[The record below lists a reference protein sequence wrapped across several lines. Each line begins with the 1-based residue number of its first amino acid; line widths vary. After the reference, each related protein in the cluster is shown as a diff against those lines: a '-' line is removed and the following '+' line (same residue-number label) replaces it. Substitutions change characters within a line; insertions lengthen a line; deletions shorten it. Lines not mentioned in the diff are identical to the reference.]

1 MTNELAKLFADI
13 AEGCYQSARVYEQE
27 ARKGLRGAAEMAT
40 KLLADGD
47 RNWQK
52 ANAIDPAKYPMVK
65 P

>member
-1 MTNELAKLFADI
+1 MDQQAKLFADI
-13 AEGCYQSARVYEQE
+13 AEGCYKAAYAYQE
-27 ARKGLRGAAEMAT
+27 EAKNGLRGASEMAI

-52 ANAIDPAKYPMVK
+52 ANAIDPVKYPMVK